1 MLGSLKITTAIL
13 ICSTFIFKLLFIN
26 ISSIPF
32 FCDQQKSESIKTN
45 FSIKTERNKTPEVTS
60 DLKDC
65 GYSITEDCEED
76 SNDDDQLKLNSFF
89 LVQILYSLSADNVEY
104 NLKKVSSLCACFS
117 YASSYKYL
125 AFQSFRI

>member
-26 ISSIPF
+26 ISSIPSF
-32 FCDQQKSESIKTN
+32 GDQQKSELIKTD
-45 FSIKTERNKTPEVTS
+45 FSSGTKKNKTTEVTS

-76 SNDDDQLKLNSFF
+76 SNDDQLKLNSFF

-104 NLKKVSSLCACFS
+104 NLKKVSSLCTCFS
-117 YASSYKYL
+117 YASSCKYL